1 MGRVG
6 QKPPFAAASFAKVPW
21 LTTEDRDAIR
31 TLTMDVPNRK
41 NAIPTSGWADLERSF
56 ADFEASQNR
65 CLIVT
70 GANGDFCAGA
80 DLDPGESVERSVS
93 ERHRRMKTVGR
104 AAARLHRLTKPTIA
118 AVDGVAVGAGMN
130 LALGCDVVIASD
142 RARFSEIFAARGLT
156 LDFGGSWLLPRVVG
170 IQRAKELALSARIVP
185 ADEAVEIGL
194 CLEKVPVANLITRA
208 RALAASFIAQ
218 APIAQ
223 MFTKQGL
230 NQSWDNSFADALA
243 LEGVNQAICFTTADV
258 TEGIDSF
265 IEKRPPEFKGR

>member
-1 MGRVG
+1 
-6 QKPPFAAASFAKVPW
+6 
-21 LTTEDRDAIR
+21 
-31 TLTMDVPNRK
+31 
-41 NAIPTSGWADLERSF
+41 
-56 ADFEASQNR
+56 
-65 CLIVT
+65 
-70 GANGDFCAGA
+70 
-80 DLDPGESVERSVS
+80 
-93 ERHRRMKTVGR
+93 
-104 AAARLHRLTKPTIA
+104 
-118 AVDGVAVGAGMN
+118 MN

-185 ADEAVEIGL
+185 ADEALRIGL
-194 CLEKVPVANLITRA
+194 CLEVVPVENLISRA

-230 NQSWDNSFADALA
+230 NQSWDNSFAEALA
-243 LEGVNQAICFTTADV
+243 LEGVNQAICFTTSDV

-265 IEKRPPEFKGR
+265 VEKRPPEFKGT